1 MSEKANIKAISIGLL
16 AFFGIGISA
25 YFIDRAMK
33 SSEQTTVTAV
43 SASETPTETAT
54 GFDAQVSTSAGALQ
68 GVAPAEGASIVGR
81 TDSAN
86 VPNLFSPSAL
96 TATPQSD
103 SSVDIESA
111 SASVPGVTSDGIAI
125 TDLAPSIDTFFRN
138 PDETTVIAGRA
149 TPGQTIAIMLGG
161 EELDRVVTGADGT
174 FGTVVF
180 IAAADQPRRLRLI
193 GDPDGQELI
202 SAESVIVP
210 PSAPVAVAGVI
221 LSQPAPEIGAASD
234 TDSTALIVDDES
246 SRIAVGIATEG
257 GNAPDV
263 LSSQPTATATEDP
276 EVPEASAPPTLIA
289 DAEGVRVIQ
298 PADGTVAQPELVD
311 NIALDAITYDPT
323 GEVIL
328 SGRAPTD
335 GFVQIYLDNQP
346 ITTSRISEQGDW
358 SIDLPDVDTGVYTL
372 RVDEVANDGTVQS
385 RIETPFKREERATV
399 AAILAEETSDAG
411 FDIAVKTVQPGNT
424 LWAIA
429 EERFGD
435 GIMYV
440 AVFEANKDLIRD
452 PDLIYPGQVFR
463 LPDAPE

>member
-1 MSEKANIKAISIGLL
+1 MSEQANIKAISIGLL
-16 AFFGIGISA
+16 AFFGIGIAA
-25 YFIDRAMK
+25 YLVDRSVK
-33 SSEQTTVTAV
+33 SSEQAALAAESVA
-43 SASETPTETAT
+43 ETPAETAP
-54 GFDAQVSTSAGALQ
+54 GFNGQVATSAGSLQ
-68 GVAPAEGASIVGR
+68 SAEPAEGASIVGR
-81 TDSAN
+81 TDPAS
-86 VPNLFSPSAL
+86 VPNLSSPSSL
-96 TATPQSD
+96 TATPEDD
-103 SSVDIESA
+103 SGLVIENA

-180 IAAADQPRRLRLI
+180 IAAADEPRRLRLI
-193 GDPDGQELI
+193 GDPDGQELV

-234 TDSTALIVDDES
+234 NDASALIIDDES
-246 SRIAVGIATEG
+246 SRIAVGIATDG
-257 GNAPDV
+257 TTAPEV
-263 LSSQPTATATEDP
+263 LSNEPTATTTEDP
-276 EVPEASAPPTLIA
+276 ELPEASAPPTLIA
-289 DAEGVRVIQ
+289 DADGVRVIQ
-298 PADGTVAQPELVD
+298 PANGTVAQPELVD

-385 RIETPFKREERATV
+385 RIETPFKREERETV
-399 AAILAEETSDAG
+399 AAILAEETSEEG

-429 EERFGD
+429 EESFGE

-440 AVFEANKDLIRD
+440 AVFEANKDQIRD

-463 LPDAPE
+463 LPGSPE

>member
-1 MSEKANIKAISIGLL
+1 
-16 AFFGIGISA
+16 
-25 YFIDRAMK
+25 MK